1 MPFIK
6 SVQSGNI
13 GGFDEVD
20 DEDPDGSCMTRLICD
35 EMLLYKMSTFEADN
49 ETDSPT
55 FGQIKIDIYK
65 LIVLGVLLCF
75 GSPELKS
82 RVLYNCIQTHI

>member
-1 MPFIK
+1 M
-6 SVQSGNI
+6 QTGNI
-13 GGFDEVD
+13 GGMDEVD

-55 FGQIKIDIYK
+55 FG
-65 LIVLGVLLCF
+65 
-75 GSPELKS
+75 
-82 RVLYNCIQTHI
+82 